1 MWEQLSLPW
10 QAAIGQAWTAYCAG
24 SLPIGAA
31 IISPEAGV
39 IAEGR
44 NRVYDTADD
53 GDPLQLRHHF
63 MAHAEQN
70 AFLSLGFRRREKPET
85 KQTLASYSLYT
96 TLEPCDMCLGTLIQ
110 SGLKSVHYLIPD
122 PVGGAVE
129 TLTATAHVHQK
140 GIMAQGAQPGP
151 AADIALAWMIVT
163 MVKGGMTISPETFP
177 LPAAYSNGFALGTL
191 LTQSGELDQFCA
203 EQMPV
208 SSVYDLLFERLR
220 TLHQVE

>member
-1 MWEQLSLPW
+1 MWGQLSMPW
-10 QAAIGQAWTAYCAG
+10 QIAIGQAWTAYCAG
-24 SLPIGAA
+24 SLPIGAV
-31 IISPEAGV
+31 IVSPQTEV

-44 NRVYDTADD
+44 NRVYDAAVD

-70 AFLSLGFRRREKPET
+70 AFLSLGFRHREKPET

-110 SGLKSVHYLIPD
+110 SGLKSVYYLIPD

-129 TLTATAHVHQK
+129 TLTATAHVRQK
-140 GIMAQGAQPGP
+140 DIMAQVAQPGP

-163 MVKGGMTISPETFP
+163 MVKGGMAISAETFP
-177 LPAAYSNGFALGTL
+177 LPAAYSKGFALGKVL
-191 LTQSGELDQFCA
+191 AQSGDLDRFSF

-208 SSVYDLLFERLR
+208 SSVYDVLFEQLQNLPPVR
-220 TLHQVE
+220 